1 MHVHNIII
9 VGGGIT
15 GLSAAFYIQQEI
27 KSRNLP
33 YNVKLIEATDRLG
46 GKIKTL
52 KRDGFLIEQG
62 PDSLLSRKPAIIE
75 LVKEL
80 GLEEGMIFNQTG
92 GSYIFVDGKLHPI
105 PAGTFMGVPKEEQ
118 AILDTDIFTEEG
130 KKRALAEME
139 IEKGEAAEDQS
150 LGAFMR
156 RRFGDEAVNRLIAP
170 MLAGIHSGD
179 IDAMSLMATYPNFY
193 HLEQKYGSV
202 MKGLQES
209 MPSAPPS
216 KKTTS
221 GIFFSFEDG
230 LETLVTRLHEKL
242 DEGSVMLETKVE
254 QIVKNGSEYT
264 VQLDSGENLEA
275 AAVIIASQHN
285 AVPAMLSD
293 YQFVSELNHI
303 PAISTANVVMA
314 FNDSDIV
321 NDLDGTGFQVAR
333 EGDIEITACTW
344 TNKKWP
350 TTTPEGKVLLRVYV
364 GLPDKQEFMQKT
376 DEELAD
382 AVLTEL
388 RKVMTIKADPEFVV
402 VTRWKDARPQY
413 NVGHRALVDRVRNQ
427 LSTELPGI
435 QVVGSSYD
443 GAGIPDCVTH
453 GKNAA
458 MEALSF
464 LDDK

>member
-1 MHVHNIII
+1 
-9 VGGGIT
+9 
-15 GLSAAFYIQQEI
+15 
-27 KSRNLP
+27 
-33 YNVKLIEATDRLG
+33 
-46 GKIKTL
+46 
-52 KRDGFLIEQG
+52 
-62 PDSLLSRKPAIIE
+62 
-75 LVKEL
+75 
-80 GLEEGMIFNQTG
+80 
-92 GSYIFVDGKLHPI
+92 
-105 PAGTFMGVPKEEQ
+105 
-118 AILDTDIFTEEG
+118 
-130 KKRALAEME
+130 
-139 IEKGEAAEDQS
+139 
-150 LGAFMR
+150 
-156 RRFGDEAVNRLIAP
+156 
-170 MLAGIHSGD
+170 
-179 IDAMSLMATYPNFY
+179 
-193 HLEQKYGSV
+193 
-202 MKGLQES
+202 
-209 MPSAPPS
+209 
-216 KKTTS
+216 
-221 GIFFSFEDG
+221 
-230 LETLVTRLHEKL
+230 
-242 DEGSVMLETKVE
+242 MLETKVE